1 MISEGEGRHEVEAA
15 RNRLVAAKALAA
27 SASKN
32 METAEKMMNDATA
45 TLESAKKGVATAKE
59 NKAAA
64 RSQLDSTQKAIEDAE
79 KMLKDAERRWDAI
92 DTLVEISN
100 EAEEPSRKK
109 RKHIVSLNNSDEPQ
123 GASNNKYG
131 NATQSAED
139 SSGAASSANTNT
151 TAASAAQSAS
161 SCRRSSDTKTKS
173 ESNSDDANNN
183 NNAAGATTDGYI
195 QQIEVYG
202 CGIPE
207 VNGTYTRTGP
217 KRYSKKGH
225 WNGAPT
231 KFKIVSTSQGKMW
244 FIESSGD
251 SNYEMLYKTKKRQGW
266 YTEELP
272 PKNSDDWCIGEYNPP
287 PQLKWLQSAIMTSP
301 VAQSTLQTK
310 SETLHDTVS

>member
-1 MISEGEGRHEVEAA
+1 MR
-15 RNRLVAAKALAA
+15 RNPI
-27 SASKN
+27 
-32 METAEKMMNDATA
+32 
-45 TLESAKKGVATAKE
+45 AKKRRKSSSADT
-59 NKAAA
+59 
-64 RSQLDSTQKAIEDAE
+64 SSTQE
-79 KMLKDAERRWDAI
+79 
-92 DTLVEISN
+92 
-100 EAEEPSRKK
+100 
-109 RKHIVSLNNSDEPQ
+109 
-123 GASNNKYG
+123 
-131 NATQSAED
+131 
-139 SSGAASSANTNT
+139 SSANVVSDNGSGRIREESSANNRTSSTNFSPI
-151 TAASAAQSAS
+151 TASLAEAMGVPPRSTRGSGSNPENSSADDRDRTSSINSAAATSTNRSAS
-161 SCRRSSDTKTKS
+161 SSSIAQRATSRRRSEYRRSSSSPAGIIQDAATREMSSTNRAFQPVS
-173 ESNSDDANNN
+173 TTGSSNTAKNVH
-183 NNAAGATTDGYI
+183 
-195 QQIEVYG
+195 QILVEG

-251 SNYEMLYKTKKRQGW
+251 SNYEMLYKTKKRQGG